1 MNKRPLKYFVIKNRH
16 AYLALMRQLN
26 KRLVERVVT
35 RRLMKLLVIAKL
47 NVSFSYWNLRRQMS
61 GKSLLRKL
69 KLVTILK
76 LRVS

>member
-16 AYLALMRQLN
+16 AYLTLMRLLN

-47 NVSFSYWNLRRQMS
+47 NVSFSYWNLRKQMS
-61 GKSLLRKL
+61 GKSLLL

>member
-1 MNKRPLKYFVIKNRH
+1 MIKNRH
-16 AYLALMRQLN
+16 AYLALMRLLN